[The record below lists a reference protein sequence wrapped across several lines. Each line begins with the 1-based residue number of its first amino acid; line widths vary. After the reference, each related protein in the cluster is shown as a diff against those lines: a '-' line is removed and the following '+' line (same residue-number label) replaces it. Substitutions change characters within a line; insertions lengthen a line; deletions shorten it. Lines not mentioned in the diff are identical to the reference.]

1 MADSTF
7 AAWLGNL
14 LGGSGGQ
21 PTGYSGLTPDQ
32 TNMVNQVGYFMNPD
46 AIAPQGSG
54 TTGGMPYANGQWT
67 QPTGY
72 SGLNPSQIQAV
83 QNQGYFTNP
92 DAVQPQSLMQQ
103 LASKL
108 GSPGMQNAL
117 SQLGKAATPQPAGP
131 PQPPMQFQQMPRPF
145 TGFNPNN
152 IFQRPSTNPAQAYQ
166 NLQAGLI

>member
-1 MADSTF
+1 MADSDTV
-7 AAWLGNL
+7 AGLGQIANWIF
-14 LGGSGGQ
+14 GSGQ

-32 TNMVNQVGYFMNPD
+32 INMVNQVGYAMNPD
-46 AIAPQGSG
+46 AVQGSAQG
-54 TTGGMPYANGQWT
+54 NVPWQ

-83 QNQGYFTNP
+83 NQQGYYTNP

-108 GSPGMQNAL
+108 GSPGMQNAMNA
-117 SQLGKAATPQPAGP
+117 LGKATTPQPAGP

-152 IFQRPSTNPAQAYQ
+152 IYQRPSTNPAQAYQ